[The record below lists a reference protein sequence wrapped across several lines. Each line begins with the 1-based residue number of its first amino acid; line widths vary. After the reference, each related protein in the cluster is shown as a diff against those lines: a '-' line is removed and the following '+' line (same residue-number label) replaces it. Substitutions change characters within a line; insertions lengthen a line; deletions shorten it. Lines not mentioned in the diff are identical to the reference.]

1 MRAGVLANAFKT
13 KGAKDKWGCPPKR
26 DIPLIPY
33 LALRVGELA
42 GDLGGKVEVGPVGTH
57 GDSVVMVGV
66 YALEDL
72 ESEMIQPVDSDGL
85 EALWRRAASWVSN
98 PV

>member
-1 MRAGVLANAFKT
+1 MVEVYCAGSDDVAWS
-13 KGAKDKWGCPPKR
+13 D
-26 DIPLIPY
+26 Y
-33 LALRVGELA
+33 
-42 GDLGGKVEVGPVGTH
+42 LGGKVEVGPVGTH

>member
-1 MRAGVLANAFKT
+1 MLPVVSSKHEGRHALGKHVPHGAMAEVYCAGSDDVVLS
-13 KGAKDKWGCPPKR
+13 D
-26 DIPLIPY
+26 Y
-33 LALRVGELA
+33 
-42 GDLGGKVEVGPVGTH
+42 LGGKVEVGPVGTH